1 MNYTLFSQ
9 IYILKPVYRNEPY
22 SPNKKPQKSTF
33 FIHLVKYLKTAIGN
47 AVRTFIYATIKKK
60 FPIYSHPMLVL
71 ICGKDLSSFLF
82 VFVNLSLRKKLP
94 FQSKS
99 ELIIN
104 DQK

>member
-1 MNYTLFSQ
+1 MRLTLLIKSH
-9 IYILKPVYRNEPY
+9 
-22 SPNKKPQKSTF
+22 KKPTF

-47 AVRTFIYATIKKK
+47 AIRTFICRTIKKK

-71 ICGKDLSSFLF
+71 ICGKDLSSFLLI
-82 VFVNLSLRKKLP
+82 FVNLSLRKKLP

>member
-1 MNYTLFSQ
+1 
-9 IYILKPVYRNEPY
+9 
-22 SPNKKPQKSTF
+22 
-33 FIHLVKYLKTAIGN
+33 
-47 AVRTFIYATIKKK
+47 
-60 FPIYSHPMLVL
+60 MLVL

>member
-1 MNYTLFSQ
+1 MHLTLLIKSH
-9 IYILKPVYRNEPY
+9 K
-22 SPNKKPQKSTF
+22 KSTF
-33 FIHLVKYLKTAIGN
+33 FIHLMKHLKTAIGN
-47 AVRTFIYATIKKK
+47 AVRSFICAFSKKK

-71 ICGKDLSSFLF
+71 ICGKDLSNFLF

>member
-9 IYILKPVYRNEPY
+9 IYILKPVYRNAPY
-22 SPNKKPQKSTF
+22 SPNKKPQKFYF
-33 FIHLVKYLKTAIGN
+33 FYSFNEIPKNSHWKRYQNVYLQSCQ
-47 AVRTFIYATIKKK
+47 KKV
-60 FPIYSHPMLVL
+60 PIYSHPMLVL

>member
-1 MNYTLFSQ
+1 MSLTLLIKSH
-9 IYILKPVYRNEPY
+9 KN
-22 SPNKKPQKSTF
+22 STF

-47 AVRTFIYATIKKK
+47 AVRTFICRAAKKK

>member
-1 MNYTLFSQ
+1 MSLTLLIKSH
-9 IYILKPVYRNEPY
+9 KN
-22 SPNKKPQKSTF
+22 STF
-33 FIHLVKYLKTAIGN
+33 FIHLVKYLKIAIGN
-47 AVRTFIYATIKKK
+47 AVRTLICRAAKKK

>member
-1 MNYTLFSQ
+1 MRLTLLIKSH
-9 IYILKPVYRNEPY
+9 K
-22 SPNKKPQKSTF
+22 KSTF

-47 AVRTFIYATIKKK
+47 AVRMFICRVAKKK

-71 ICGKDLSSFLF
+71 ICGKDLSSFLLI
-82 VFVNLSLRKKLP
+82 FVNLSLRKKLP

>member
-1 MNYTLFSQ
+1 MRLTLLIKSH
-9 IYILKPVYRNEPY
+9 K
-22 SPNKKPQKSTF
+22 KSTF
-33 FIHLVKYLKTAIGN
+33 FIHLVKYLKIAIGN
-47 AVRTFIYATIKKK
+47 AVRTFICRVAKKK

-71 ICGKDLSSFLF
+71 ICGKDLSSFLLI
-82 VFVNLSLRKKLP
+82 FVNLSLRKKLP

>member
-22 SPNKKPQKSTF
+22 SPNKKPQKIYF

>member
-1 MNYTLFSQ
+1 MRLTLLIKS
-9 IYILKPVYRNEPY
+9 LKN
-22 SPNKKPQKSTF
+22 STF
-33 FIHLVKYLKTAIGN
+33 FIHLMKYLKTAIGN
-47 AVRTFIYATIKKK
+47 AVRTFICRAVKKK

>member
-1 MNYTLFSQ
+1 MSLTLLIKSH
-9 IYILKPVYRNEPY
+9 K
-22 SPNKKPQKSTF
+22 KSTF
-33 FIHLVKYLKTAIGN
+33 YSFSEIPKNSHWKRCQNVYLRN
-47 AVRTFIYATIKKK
+47 YQKK

-82 VFVNLSLRKKLP
+82 IFVNLSLRKKLP

>member
-22 SPNKKPQKSTF
+22 SPNKKPQKIYF
-33 FIHLVKYLKTAIGN
+33 FYSFSEIPKNSHWKRCQNVYLRN
-47 AVRTFIYATIKKK
+47 YQKK